1 MLDAVPRFPA
11 IEPLDTAAM
20 TAARDRWATRA
31 KPPGS
36 LGRLEDLAVHLAG
49 ITSTCPPPPIQRPA
63 IVVFAADHGV
73 VADGASA
80 WPSQITA
87 LMVHTMSQGR
97 AAINA
102 FAAVTGAEVH
112 IVDVGVN
119 ADLSHLEGI
128 HHHKVRP
135 GTDSIAHGPAMSR
148 GDAARAID
156 VGRII
161 GENLIVAGVDCLVGG
176 DMGIG
181 NTTPSAALIG
191 ALTDTPAH
199 LVTGVG
205 AGLPIERLPHKQ
217 TLIASAIERAKQHHD
232 PLDLLAEIGGLEI
245 AALAGLY
252 ITAAANNTPVILDGV
267 VAGAAACVAEALA
280 PRTVARTIAGH
291 LSSEPAAAIALRH
304 LRLEPLLHLGLRLGE
319 GTGACLAIT
328 LLRAAI
334 AALTHLADLPKQ

>member
-1 MLDAVPRFPA
+1 MPDTIPPFPT
-11 IEPLDTAAM
+11 IDPLDTAAM
-20 TAARDRWATRA
+20 GAALNRWATRA

-36 LGRLEDLAVHLAG
+36 LGRLEDLAVQLAG
-49 ITSTCPPPPIQRPA
+49 ITSTCPPPTIQRPA
-63 IVVFAADHGV
+63 IVVFSADHGV
-73 VADGASA
+73 VKDGTSA
-80 WPSQITA
+80 WPSQVTA
-87 LMVHTMSQGR
+87 LMVQTMTQGG

-112 IVDVGVN
+112 IVDVGVD
-119 ADLSHLEGI
+119 ADLSHLENI

-161 GENLIVAGVDCLVGG
+161 GENLIAAGVDCLVGG
-176 DMGIG
+176 EMGIG

-199 LVTGVG
+199 LVTGAG
-205 AGLPIERLPHKQ
+205 AGLPAERLPHKQ

-252 ITAAANNTPVILDGV
+252 ITAAATRTPVILDGV
-267 VAGAAACVAEALA
+267 IAGAAACVAEALA
-280 PRTVARTIAGH
+280 PGTAARSIAGH
-291 LSSEPAAAIALRH
+291 RSSEPAAAIALHH
-304 LRLEPLLHLGLRLGE
+304 LGLEPLLDLDLYLGE
-319 GTGACLAIT
+319 GTGACLAIP
-328 LLRAAI
+328 LLNAAI
-334 AALTHLADLPKQ
+334 AALTHMADLPNQ